1 MFVFKAAVVGAGTM
15 GGQIAQTIASAGF
28 PVILKDI
35 NQDLVQAG
43 LEEAR
48 KVTEGQVGKL
58 VKKERIT
65 AEQGAAQIEQ
75 ILGRIEGTT
84 SYGGFGDVDFVI
96 EAVPERMEIK
106 QSVFAEL
113 DAVTPGHAILA
124 SNTSSLSIGEIGEAT
139 LRPDKVVGFHYFY
152 PASVMPLVEI
162 VEGDETS
169 PETVTAAFTFAQAI
183 RKQPIACLEVPGFVV
198 NRILMAGM
206 SELWREQETQKLSI
220 KAIDEGIGAA
230 GVVPMGPYF
239 LVNLLGLDTVL
250 HVAEHVTDAYGEE
263 RFYVPKGMKK
273 LVSEGKLG
281 AKSGG
286 DGFYSPTGEPNLKDD
301 GEPDVAELVELL
313 TLKTFVE
320 AALVLQEGVATH
332 RDIDFGMMAGA
343 GLDPRRGLMPPF
355 MKADV
360 EGLDSVL
367 ERLENAAERH
377 GERFTPPAI
386 LRRLV
391 AQGRLGQKSG
401 QGFYAYPQPDAEQPA
416 ASSSTF
422 NDDAKLEVVK
432 LETRPD
438 GVAIAWLAN
447 GQVNS
452 ISPQVIEDLGK
463 VWNKVKSSD
472 VHALVIAS
480 TNPFLFSAGADIRA
494 FTSMDTDSGPPA
506 QQLVHAA
513 HALLREFE
521 TAGIAT
527 IAAVNGLAFGGG
539 CELAMACDVRIAAR
553 SATFGQPEIK
563 LGIIPGFGGTQ
574 RLPRLVGENK
584 ALEMNLLG
592 DPIMAEEAFE
602 LGLVNRMVED
612 HELLDTALA
621 WARRLAAQ
629 APIALAQIKQIEAHS
644 SGDLDAG
651 IEAEKRG
658 FTTAFG
664 SEDAKE
670 GISAFLG
677 KRAPRF
683 EGR

>member
-1 MFVFKAAVVGAGTM
+1 M
-15 GGQIAQTIASAGF
+15 
-28 PVILKDI
+28 
-35 NQDLVQAG
+35 
-43 LEEAR
+43 
-48 KVTEGQVGKL
+48 
-58 VKKERIT
+58 
-65 AEQGAAQIEQ
+65 
-75 ILGRIEGTT
+75 
-84 SYGGFGDVDFVI
+84 
-96 EAVPERMEIK
+96 
-106 QSVFAEL
+106 
-113 DAVTPGHAILA
+113 
-124 SNTSSLSIGEIGEAT
+124 
-139 LRPDKVVGFHYFY
+139 
-152 PASVMPLVEI
+152 
-162 VEGDETS
+162 
-169 PETVTAAFTFAQAI
+169 
-183 RKQPIACLEVPGFVV
+183 
-198 NRILMAGM
+198 
-206 SELWREQETQKLSI
+206 
-220 KAIDEGIGAA
+220 KAIDEGVGSA
-230 GVVPMGPYF
+230 GVVPMGPDF

-250 HVAEHVTDAYGEE
+250 HVAEHVADAYGDE
-263 RFYVPKGMKK
+263 RFYVPKGMQK

-281 AKSGG
+281 AKTGG
-286 DGFYSPTGEPNLKDD
+286 DGVYSPNGEANLKGDAD
-301 GEPDVAELVELL
+301 PDVGEIVELL
-313 TLKTFVE
+313 TLKTFTE

-355 MKADV
+355 MKADI

-377 GERFTPPAI
+377 GERFAAPTI

-422 NDDAKLEVVK
+422 DDDAKVEVVK

-447 GQVNS
+447 GQMNS

-463 VWNKVKSSD
+463 VWGKVKDTD
-472 VHALVIAS
+472 VHAFVIAS
-480 TNPFLFSAGADIRA
+480 SNPFLFSAGADIKA
-494 FTSMDTDSGPPA
+494 FTSMDGDSGPPT
-506 QQLVHAA
+506 QQLIHAA
-513 HALLREFE
+513 HALLREFGSE
-521 TAGIAT
+521 GIAT

-584 ALEMNLLG
+584 ALEMNLVG

-621 WARRLAAQ
+621 WARKLAAQ
-629 APIALAQIKQIEAHS
+629 APIALAQIKQVSGA
-644 SGDLDAG
+644 GDLDEG
-651 IEAEKRG
+651 IEAEKLG
-658 FTTAFG
+658 FATAFG

-677 KRAPRF
+677 KRTPRF
-683 EGR
+683 QGR